1 MRSMYIKRKVRKNK
15 VRSLF
20 NLPGIESIPRFISPG
35 VSVIEH
41 DISLVSSK
49 LVVNSKIRYE

>member
-1 MRSMYIKRKVRKNK
+1 MYIKRKVRKNK